1 MLISPEVF
9 AGVQAQ
15 LESTREENA
24 RITGTHRQLLMR
36 YSAVKFMI
44 DGSFKRIDDAKQL
57 ELGKLRCLFHYVPRC
72 YLPSNVNPAA
82 AFDVTHTE
90 APHIGRAKTESKIM
104 EVLKDYNTVMQSA
117 RKKEALKLKAPTE
130 KVCTRK

>member
-15 LESTREENA
+15 LESTRDENA

-57 ELGKLRCLFHYVPRC
+57 ELGTLRNLFHHEPR
-72 YLPSNVNPAA
+72 
-82 AFDVTHTE
+82 H
-90 APHIGRAKTESKIM
+90 
-104 EVLKDYNTVMQSA
+104 
-117 RKKEALKLKAPTE
+117 
-130 KVCTRK
+130 